1 VAINYIDEG
10 SGPVIVLVHGFAAS
24 IKTNWR
30 GPGII
35 DALIRDGRRVVA
47 LDCRGHGESGKPH
60 DPDLYGGTNMADDV
74 IGLMDHLHIDVADLM
89 GYSMGGAL
97 SASLL
102 VRHGD
107 RFRSV
112 IISGMG
118 DALVNGVLASAE
130 RTSGI
135 ADAMEAKDGGASVA
149 PAARAFRVFAERS
162 GNDLGALAA
171 MQRSRRGGFDPQK
184 LADVTLPVM
193 VLIGEGDTLVGSA
206 DKLTAAIPG
215 AKLVKV
221 PGDHLSAVGAPEL
234 KVAVLGFLAAA
245 SPVA

>member
-1 VAINYIDEG
+1 MLTFDSSGVAINYIDEG
-10 SGPVIVLVHGFAAS
+10 SGPTIVLVHGFAAS

-60 DPDLYGGTNMADDV
+60 DPDAYAGTAMIDDV
-74 IGLMDHLHIDVADLM
+74 IALMDHLHIDVADLM
-89 GYSMGGAL
+89 GYSMGGWL
-97 SASLL
+97 SATLL
-102 VRHGD
+102 LRHPA

-118 DALVNGVLASAE
+118 DAIVNGVLLSEA
-130 RTSGI
+130 RTTGI
-135 ADAMEAKDGGASVA
+135 ADAMEAKDGGASVP

-171 MQRSRRGGFDPQK
+171 MQRSRRGGFDP
-184 LADVTLPVM
+184 
-193 VLIGEGDTLVGSA
+193 GS
-206 DKLTAAIPG
+206 
-215 AKLVKV
+215 
-221 PGDHLSAVGAPEL
+221 
-234 KVAVLGFLAAA
+234 
-245 SPVA
+245 SPT